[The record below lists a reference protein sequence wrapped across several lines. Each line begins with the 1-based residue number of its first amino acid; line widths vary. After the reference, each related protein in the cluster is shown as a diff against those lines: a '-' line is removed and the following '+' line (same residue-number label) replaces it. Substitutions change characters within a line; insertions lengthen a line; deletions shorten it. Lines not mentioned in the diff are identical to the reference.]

1 MHSLLLAAEAVDP
14 YAFGTRDIVGLVFI
28 GVAVLA
34 IWLGFL
40 HLQGL
45 TEREVKVKPEEPK
58 P

>member
-1 MHSLLLAAEAVDP
+1 MSLLLLAADAVDP
-14 YAFGTRDIVGLVFI
+14 YAFGNRDIAGLIFV
-28 GVAVLA
+28 GVAIVA

-45 TEREVKVKPEEPK
+45 TEREVKVKPEDPK